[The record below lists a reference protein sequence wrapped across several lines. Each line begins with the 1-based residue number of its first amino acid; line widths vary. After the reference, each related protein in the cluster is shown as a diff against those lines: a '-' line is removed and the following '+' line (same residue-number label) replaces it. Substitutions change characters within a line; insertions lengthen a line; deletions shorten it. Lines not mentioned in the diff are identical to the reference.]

1 MSEEKRGCGYR
12 KIGGLYLTGDP
23 GITLICDG
31 LPLALEPCGCC
42 GFVPPFSRNLQ
53 KIQAQYISQAEKK
66 KHTTINVDELAQGIE
81 HRDLSVIVG
90 ESMKCSCP
98 PDCPIC
104 STVRG
109 FLEHEPFG
117 LMFVGKK
124 FYSPRSFIQ
133 EAENMGVCKRIPDVP
148 KWLRLG
154 ETWVLLAH
162 YEVPTVSLEKLSSN
176 EMYMKE
182 PEKMKAI
189 FYAFKPQRIEMP
201 VWKDQITS
209 EEILMLENRGIT
221 PVLLDPTP
229 ENKKKHGAAKSQ
241 RTLLRLLKPDEE
253 DSE

>member
-1 MSEEKRGCGYR
+1 LSEAIRGCGFR

-23 GITLICDG
+23 GQTLICDG
-31 LPLALEPCGCC
+31 LPLPLEPCDCC

-53 KIQAQYISQAEKK
+53 KVHPQYISQAELK
-66 KHTTINVDELAQGIE
+66 KHSSINVEELAQAIE
-81 HRDLSVIVG
+81 KRDLQGIVG
-90 ESMKCSCP
+90 GAMNCSCP
-98 PDCPIC
+98 PNCPIC
-104 STVRG
+104 STTHK

-117 LMFVGKK
+117 LMFVGKR

-133 EAENMGVCKRIPDVP
+133 EAENMGVCKRIPDIP

-162 YEVPTVSLEKLSSN
+162 SEVPKVSLEELSSN
-176 EMYMKE
+176 GMHMKE

-189 FYAFKPQRIEMP
+189 FYAFKPQRVEMP
-201 VWKDQITS
+201 VWKDQITN

-229 ENKKKHGAAKSQ
+229 ENKKRHGKARNIQ
-241 RTLLRLLKPDEE
+241 TLMRLLKPDEE
-253 DSE
+253 ETE